1 MLISLIIP
9 TYGRTT
15 ELAELLESLK
25 FQTYKDF
32 EVLILD
38 QNDNI
43 NIDSII
49 QIYMSSLNI
58 THIKSLRKGIALNKN
73 LGIKNS
79 KGSLITF
86 PDDDCKYYPDTLQ
99 NAYDYSQKHVN
110 VEMFYGR
117 IYDIEQK
124 INIIRNWANS
134 EIKLN
139 KVNFHNNFSAI
150 SCFSR
155 NKNIV
160 FDETF
165 GVGSKYGCGEEFD
178 YIMQALNLGMK
189 VIYTPEISMWHPKLN
204 VNVMSGEKVY
214 YYAKGYGAVFRK
226 NLSLAYGFLFTSS
239 LCYQIVQMVF
249 SLFKMD
255 LKTYSKRSIAFRGR
269 IVGFCTFRN
278 NSN

>member
-49 QIYMSSLNI
+49 QIYMNSLNI

-99 NAYDYSQKHVN
+99 NAYDYSQKHAN

-139 KVNFHNNFSAI
+139 KINFHNNFSAI

-226 NLSLAYGFLFTSS
+226 NLNLAYGFLFMSS
-239 LCYQIVQMVF
+239 LSYQIVQMVF

-255 LKTYSKRSIAFRGR
+255 LNTCSKRSIAFRGR
-269 IVGFCTFRN
+269 IVGFFTFKN

>member
-49 QIYMSSLNI
+49 QIYISSLNI
-58 THIKSLRKGIALNKN
+58 THIKSSRKGIALNKN

-86 PDDDCKYYPDTLQ
+86 PDDDCQYYPDTLQ
-99 NAYDYSQKHVN
+99 NAYYYSQKN
-110 VEMFYGR
+110 GDVELFYGR
-117 IYDIEQK
+117 IYDIKQK
-124 INIIRNWANS
+124 INIIRNWANTD
-134 EIKLN
+134 IKLN
-139 KVNFHNNFSAI
+139 KFNFHNNYSAI
-150 SCFSR
+150 TCFSR
-155 NKNIV
+155 NKNLV

-178 YIMQALNLGMK
+178 YIMQALNLGMN
-189 VIYTPEISMWHPKLN
+189 VMYTPKISLWHPKLD
-204 VNVMSGEKVY
+204 VNVMSDEKVY

-226 NLSLAYGFLFTSS
+226 NLNLAYGFLFMSS
-239 LCYQIVQMVF
+239 LSYQLVQIVF
-249 SLFKMD
+249 CLFKMD
-255 LKTYSKRSIAFRGR
+255 LNTLSKRRIALKGR
-269 IVGFCTFRN
+269 IVGFFTFSK